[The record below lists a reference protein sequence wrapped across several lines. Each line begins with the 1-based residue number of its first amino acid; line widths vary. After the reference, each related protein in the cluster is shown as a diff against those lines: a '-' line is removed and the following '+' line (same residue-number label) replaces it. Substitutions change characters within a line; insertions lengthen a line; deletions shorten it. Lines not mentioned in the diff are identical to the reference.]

1 MKSMQLSRYAQPVRG
16 CSLAALVLVGFTSI
30 GAIAGNVHSGMSDVN
45 QVFGRSS
52 AMPKQGAP
60 GKTAGLTVD
69 AIGRSSS
76 LVANAGMS
84 TRIATR
90 STEGL
95 LAEYGRGTPNLA
107 ITHKGAS
114 SGNLAANAR

>member
-1 MKSMQLSRYAQPVRG
+1 MKSMQFSRYSRQVRA
-16 CSLAALVLVGFTSI
+16 CTLAAFVLVGFTSI
-30 GAIAGNVHSGMSDVN
+30 GAIAGNVHSGASDVN

-60 GKTAGLTVD
+60 SKTAGLIVD
-69 AIGRSSS
+69 AIGRSSNPVGNS
-76 LVANAGMS
+76 DMS
-84 TRIATR
+84 TGIATR
-90 STEGL
+90 TTDGL